1 MYLLVAIAYFIWSC
15 HVHHSNISLLL
26 HSLDPGNEEL
36 ELEVQAEDTNP
47 ETEQRNPGDHTII
60 LDFYFKF
67 NIFILRMIVH

>member
-1 MYLLVAIAYFIWSC
+1 M
-15 HVHHSNISLLL
+15 
-26 HSLDPGNEEL
+26 NEEL